1 MITGS
6 VSSHNA
12 YNSAAHTRAAAM
24 ARGDYKGAAYAQAE
38 MDKEM
43 ADILKINKRY
53 IVYYY
58 MFSLKKE
65 VCSKCVGKFLTIQMK
80 SHYKNGS

>member
-24 ARGDYKGAAYAQAE
+24 ARGDYKGAAYAQE
-38 MDKEM
+38 QMDKEM
-43 ADILKINKRY
+43 ADILKNK
-53 IVYYY
+53 
-58 MFSLKKE
+58 
-65 VCSKCVGKFLTIQMK
+65 
-80 SHYKNGS
+80 